1 MCNNWNAVVI
11 INGSGGCGKSEF
23 VKQCRETKILPV
35 YEFSSVDYVKEVAR
49 YCGWNGEKTDR
60 DRAFLHD
67 LKMALEKWKDIPTID
82 VISKIEAQM
91 DGKTDNLFF
100 VNIREIHNIVRFKQI
115 VKETLKLP
123 CYDMLVINDNVP
135 VITSNSADAQ
145 VRIHSYDYYI
155 HNNGTLDELKDKAK
169 EFVENIYPYAKEVE
183 GV

>member
-1 MCNNWNAVVI
+1 MEMMNNWNAVVI

-23 VKQCRETKILPV
+23 IKQCRYSKILPV
-35 YEFSSVDYVKEVAR
+35 YELSSVDYVKDVAR
-49 YCGWNGEKTDR
+49 YCGWNGEKTDK

-82 VISKIEAQM
+82 VVSKIEAQM

-155 HNNGTLDELKDKAK
+155 HNNGTLDELKEKAK
-169 EFVENIYPYAKEVE
+169 DFIKRIYPYAE
-183 GV
+183 